1 MAHEI
6 SDIVNFDRL
15 IHAPARLAVVAVLS
29 ACESADFTYLLNATG
44 LSKGNLSA
52 HLRKL
57 EDGGYV
63 AITKGFKGR
72 YPHTTC
78 ALTATGRRAFAA
90 YRKQYLALAQHF
102 DEVSH
107 PIHERERKT

>member
-1 MAHEI
+1 MDEFK
-6 SDIVNFDRL
+6 DIVNFDRL
-15 IHAPARLAVVAVLS
+15 IHEPARLAIMAVLS

-57 EDGGYV
+57 EEGGYV
-63 AITKGFKGR
+63 SITKGFKGR

-78 ALTATGRRAFAA
+78 ALTKSGRRAFNT
-90 YRKQYLALAQHF
+90 YRKQYLTLAQHF
-102 DEVSH
+102 EN
-107 PIHERERKT
+107 